1 MRTIR
6 ALLVTVML
14 SPASALAQGAQ
25 PPAQPAAQPLAPGAG
40 ELLADA
46 GEIDFGF
53 RLTSV
58 SGDPGR
64 YQRMRDLRTGP
75 TLDRLRYTRDRGTWL
90 FEAEADHVGYRDQ
103 HYRASIERFG
113 RFAATFDWD
122 QIPLFYTDVTRSPFV
137 EAAPATF
144 RLDDG
149 IQSQVQN
156 QGGSYQNYGIA
167 IERFDTRSRRDI
179 GSVQLAYDVTG
190 ELGLKFGL
198 TSTHRTGEQPWN
210 ASFGFS
216 NANEVPLTVDNR
228 STDLTTAAEW
238 SNQQGM
244 VRVAYDGSW
253 FSNPADTLVWDN
265 PLRITD
271 GVSGVGPS
279 QGRMAISPDS
289 SSHTVSGAVSMSL
302 PARTK
307 AFAYFSLGT
316 WLQDGQLLAHT
327 INTAIPLVVPNVHD
341 LTLPRETAEAEARI
355 TSMNYRLT
363 SRPTSALWLSAQYRL
378 YDFDN
383 RTNPFE
389 FSNYVSLDTSV
400 ATSATGGSEPFSY
413 TRDFVDLDASYSL
426 WSFTAVRVGYAQE
439 RDRRTFRTFENTTDR
454 TFRVS
459 ADSTGWTWGSA
470 RVQYDHSVRTGEG
483 LDEQVLSD
491 VGEQVS
497 LRQFDISDR
506 TRDRVSAIFQVVP
519 VDYLGVN
526 ASISVGLDDRPDDQF
541 GVLEGDFHAYT
552 VGVDVTPNEQVT
564 ASVNY
569 GFDRT
574 TTRQKSRQASN
585 EDNFNDPTR
594 DWWTDMDQDVHTVGF
609 RVDWARNT
617 RTSVSIGYDYVGSRA
632 LYVYELAPNQ
642 TIFVPPAQL
651 SQLPPVWNVFH
662 VGTVDGR
669 YTLTSQLGLG
679 IGYRYERYKVDD
691 FAFGSSTLSSPLIN
705 AYMNL
710 MYQWRPYE
718 THSGYLRL
726 LYTW

>member
-1 MRTIR
+1 MRTTLG
-6 ALLVTVML
+6 ALLAAL
-14 SPASALAQGAQ
+14 LLLPASSRAQGAQ
-25 PPAQPAAQPLAPGAG
+25 PPGPPAGQPVGPAAAG
-40 ELLADA
+40 DSFLQA
-46 GEIDFGF
+46 GEIDFGV
-53 RLTSV
+53 RLTSIE
-58 SGDPGR
+58 GDPGR
-64 YQRMRDLRTGP
+64 YQRYRDLRSGP

-90 FEAEADHVGYRDQ
+90 FEADADHVGYRDQ

-113 RFAATFDWD
+113 QFSAEFEWD
-122 QIPLFYTDVTRSPFV
+122 QIPLFYTDVTRSPFE
-137 EAAPATF
+137 EAAPAVF
-144 RLDDG
+144 RLDDAL
-149 IQSQVQN
+149 QSEVQN
-156 QGGSYQNYGIA
+156 QGGNYQNYHAA

-179 GSVQLAYDVTG
+179 GSVRLGYDVTRD
-190 ELGLKFGL
+190 LALKFGL
-198 TSTHRTGEQPWN
+198 MSTHRTGEQPWN

-216 NANEVPLTVDNR
+216 NANELPLTVDNR
-228 STDLTTAAEW
+228 TTDLTTGAEW

-253 FSNPADTLVWDN
+253 FSNAADTLVWDN

-271 GVSGVGPS
+271 GASGIGPA
-279 QGRMAISPDS
+279 QGRMPVSPDS

-302 PARTK
+302 PARTR

-316 WLQDGQLLAHT
+316 WLQDEQLLPHT
-327 INTAIPLVVPNVHD
+327 INAAITPIPLA
-341 LTLPRETAEAEARI
+341 RETADAEARI
-355 TSMNYRLT
+355 TSANYRLT
-363 SRPTSALWLSAQYRL
+363 SRPTSKLWLSGQYRL

-383 RTNPFE
+383 RTPHFPVE
-389 FSNYVSLDTSV
+389 QYVSLDTSV
-400 ATSATGGSEPFSY
+400 ATSTTGGSEPFSY

-426 WSFTAVRVGYAQE
+426 WSYTAIRVGYGQE

-459 ADSTGWTWGSA
+459 ADSTGWNWGSA

-491 VGEQVS
+491 AGEQVS

-552 VGVDVTPNEQVT
+552 IGVDVTPNEQVT

-574 TTRQKSRQASN
+574 TTRQKSRQAN
-585 EDNFNDPTR
+585 PGVQFDDATR
-594 DWWTDMDQDVHTVGF
+594 DWWTDMDQDVHTAGVRVEGSRGAWTNLGF
-609 RVDWARNT
+609 
-617 RTSVSIGYDYVGSRA
+617 GYDYVGSRA
-632 LYVYELAPNQ
+632 LYVYELTPDTTLATPE
-642 TIFVPPAQL
+642 
-651 SQLPPVWNVFH
+651 QLPPVWNVFH
-662 VGTVDGR
+662 ILTADGR
-669 YTLTSQLGLG
+669 YRLNRQLGLG
-679 IGYRYERYKVDD
+679 IGYRFERYRVED
-691 FAFGSSTLSSPLIN
+691 FAFGSTTLTSPMIN
-705 AYMNL
+705 AYLNL
-710 MYQWRPYE
+710 MFQWRPYQ
-718 THSGYLRL
+718 THSGYVRL